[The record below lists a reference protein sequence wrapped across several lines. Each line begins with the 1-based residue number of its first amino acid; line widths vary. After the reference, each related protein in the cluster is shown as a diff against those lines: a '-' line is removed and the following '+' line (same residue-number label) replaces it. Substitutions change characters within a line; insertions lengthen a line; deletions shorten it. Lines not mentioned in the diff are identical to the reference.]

1 MCLLNNG
8 NVYDGVIDFHQNL
21 IEIWLSKSIFTS
33 KKCHLDFMCLCIY
46 TYKQSKLQHLYYRN
60 INPKL
65 LTCFN
70 ISLISIF
77 DVIKTLILMLQI
89 IDFFFVFLQLFV
101 IDNLKTVWECW
112 DIIQS
117 VWFCLI
123 EIYLSAW

>member
-1 MCLLNNG
+1 
-8 NVYDGVIDFHQNL
+8 
-21 IEIWLSKSIFTS
+21 
-33 KKCHLDFMCLCIY
+33 MCLCIY

-89 IDFFFVFLQLFV
+89 IDFLFCFFAA
-101 IDNLKTVWECW
+101 
-112 DIIQS
+112 
-117 VWFCLI
+117 FC
-123 EIYLSAW
+123 Y